1 MWRGSFREALLR
13 DCKQFKFMLRV
24 RSYFP
29 WSIELNECF
38 FLSLPVARPLV
49 INRINWNMNRAQRF
63 KMVTQ
68 TDFRRRR
75 LWNSCFPWIKQLS
88 GDWGRRLKSDI
99 VADGEPMWAE
109 TWLHLMSLL
118 ISLKRAATRIFFP
131 SLTHLFFFFFLCGHI
146 WILANGRI
154 KTSRKIT
161 GATEQRR
168 RGALK
173 TLPNSPL
180 KKPVL
185 SGAEWQHEYYS
196 LIHLM
201 RGGFFYFT

>member
-88 GDWGRRLKSDI
+88 RDWGRRLKSDI
-99 VADGEPMWAE
+99 VTDVGWDVAPFDVFINQLEARGYA
-109 TWLHLMSLL
+109 H
-118 ISLKRAATRIFFP
+118 FFP
-131 SLTHLFFFFFLCGHI
+131 LSYPPFFFFFSFVVTFEYLQMAGSRRV
-146 WILANGRI
+146 GR
-154 KTSRKIT
+154 
-161 GATEQRR
+161 
-168 RGALK
+168 
-173 TLPNSPL
+173 
-180 KKPVL
+180 
-185 SGAEWQHEYYS
+185 
-196 LIHLM
+196 
-201 RGGFFYFT
+201 